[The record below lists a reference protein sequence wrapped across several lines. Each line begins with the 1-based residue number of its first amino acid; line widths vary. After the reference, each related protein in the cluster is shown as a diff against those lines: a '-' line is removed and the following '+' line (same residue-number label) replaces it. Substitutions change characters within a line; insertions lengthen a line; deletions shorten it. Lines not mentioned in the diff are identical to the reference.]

1 MNNTQSTHTKF
12 NIEEGYEVRDFN
24 GDEFGTVKS
33 VHYYTDEPLVSS
45 EVVMAPAALDGYALP
60 LATPYGAI
68 FANLPDLPEE
78 HRDYLHE
85 TGFVRI
91 GRGLFH
97 SDMLASF
104 NQISHVS
111 NECVYLSVAQD
122 DLIKV

>member
-45 EVVMAPAALDGYALP
+45 DVVVAPAALGYAMP
-60 LATPYGAI
+60 LATPYGAV

-91 GRGLFH
+91 GRGLFN